1 MWGSKRM
8 RAVRWVLIGQAGMV
22 CVMGLVGWL
31 FGPLSGKSAALGG
44 LTCFIPTCWFAL
56 RAFRHAGARSATEI
70 VRSLYAG
77 ATGKM
82 AMTIVLFGFMFA
94 YVKPINALAVFAGF
108 AGVLVV
114 NWVGP
119 FLVAQLESKRNRTEN

>member
-1 MWGSKRM
+1 
-8 RAVRWVLIGQAGMV
+8 
-22 CVMGLVGWL
+22 
-31 FGPLSGKSAALGG
+31 
-44 LTCFIPTCWFAL
+44 
-56 RAFRHAGARSATEI
+56 
-70 VRSLYAG
+70 
-77 ATGKM
+77 M